1 MPSFTSKNQRCWDKW
16 WAVSKCSP
24 MHVLS
29 QSEMLIML
37 SGQRAK
43 GITLSKQLWPQPVN
57 ILSFILHHQSLTTAS
72 AKTQHL
78 SWVLPLQM
86 QEGGTGTTQDNGERI
101 KDAVQP
107 LWKGTA
113 KPNGIEH
120 YCCSKQRLP
129 APSFPP
135 ILCIKSILYWL
146 YTSCQKRVSNAG
158 LNNVFTDT
166 IPRIQQNSWSR
177 CFLPCILSGKKFQRC
192 KFAVNTHRT
201 YRTSYYSSGEH
212 SGTKKHTV
220 RTGGA
225 TCKHFGMEIFSSLQ
239 SKHTVDPPY

>member
-29 QSEMLIML
+29 QSEMLIIL
-37 SGQRAK
+37 SGQYAK
-43 GITLSKQLWPQPVN
+43 GITLSKQGHSSGPTHCSTSPASDP
-57 ILSFILHHQSLTTAS
+57 SFLYSPPPEPHHCS

-78 SWVLPLQM
+78 SWVLLWQM

-107 LWKGTA
+107 LWRGTV
-113 KPNGIEH
+113 KPKGIEH

-135 ILCIKSILYWL
+135 ILCIKSIL
-146 YTSCQKRVSNAG
+146 
-158 LNNVFTDT
+158 
-166 IPRIQQNSWSR
+166 
-177 CFLPCILSGKKFQRC
+177 
-192 KFAVNTHRT
+192 
-201 YRTSYYSSGEH
+201 
-212 SGTKKHTV
+212 
-220 RTGGA
+220 
-225 TCKHFGMEIFSSLQ
+225 
-239 SKHTVDPPY
+239 